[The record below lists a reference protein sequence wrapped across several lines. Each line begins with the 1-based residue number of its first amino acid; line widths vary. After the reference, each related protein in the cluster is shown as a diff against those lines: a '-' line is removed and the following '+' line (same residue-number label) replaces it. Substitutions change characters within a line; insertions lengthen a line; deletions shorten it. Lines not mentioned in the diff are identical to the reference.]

1 MNRLATVVTAFA
13 LLMVPAADAIATTFK
28 IATITPDG
36 TQWMTRMRA
45 AGDDIKQRTQ
55 GRVQFKFYPG
65 GVMGNDDA
73 MLRKIRAGQL
83 HGGMLSVGGLDLIY
97 QNASILSLPLLFDS
111 YAEVDYVRARI
122 DPLIQ
127 QGLEKNGF
135 VSFGLADGGFALLF
149 ASAPVRGIDDVR
161 GRKVWVPPNDPISK
175 SVFDTV
181 GLAPVTLP
189 LADVM
194 TGLQTGMIDTVAV
207 SPVGAIALQWY
218 TRLKYVT
225 DTPLLY
231 LYGALVLEQR
241 AFNKLTAAD
250 QAVVREVLTDV
261 FKEFDRKNR
270 ADDADARA
278 ALKREGIEFVAVSP
292 ENQARWEAAARG
304 ARERLAKSGVFT
316 PSVFEVLQ
324 GNLTEYRQKAKTGAR

>member
-1 MNRLATVVTAFA
+1 MRLATVVSA
-13 LLMVPAADAIATTFK
+13 LGLLIGVSSDAAAATFK
-28 IATITPDG
+28 IATVTPDG
-36 TQWMTRMRA
+36 TQWMARMRSA
-45 AGDDIKQRTQ
+45 ADDIKQRTQ

-73 MLRKIRAGQL
+73 VLRKIRAGQL
-83 HGGMLSVGGLDLIY
+83 QGGMLSVGGLDLIY
-97 QNASILSLPLLFDS
+97 QNASILSLPLLFES
-111 YAEVDYVRARI
+111 YAEVDYVRARV

-161 GRKVWVPPNDPISK
+161 GRKVWIPPNDPISK

-181 GLAPVTLP
+181 GLSPVTLP

-207 SPVGAIALQWY
+207 SPVAAIALQWY

-241 AFNKLTAAD
+241 AFNKLSAAD
-250 QAVVREVLTDV
+250 QAIVRETMTAV
-261 FKEFDRKNR
+261 FREFDRQNR
-270 ADDADARA
+270 TDDAGARA
-278 ALKREGIEFVAVSP
+278 ALKREGIAFVSVTPQNLA
-292 ENQARWEAAARG
+292 QWEAAARD
-304 ARERLAKSGVFT
+304 ARERLAKGGVFAEA
-316 PSVFEVLQ
+316 VFDVLQ
-324 GNLTEYRQKAKTGAR
+324 GHLAEYRQKTKASVR